1 MSNPK
6 KTVGIRLINHH
17 QKPLVLLILLLLSSP
32 SRAVYD
38 LPSSRAIPWLC
49 GSDIWNNGTLPNYT
63 SVTCSGLYADGT
75 RDDAPG
81 IQTCINNS
89 GANTAVYLPAGTYY
103 VNATVRL
110 KSNVV
115 LRGAGPLGT
124 IINLGP
130 NGWLTTQNMSTSF
143 LDPSVSYGVHSPG
156 YSLAGSPQKGDQAL
170 TIATGTVNVG
180 DWISVFSDDD
190 PSLVTADGEDGHCT
204 WCADNTGF
212 HLLQQIVKVSAKNGS
227 TVTISKPLYY
237 TLYTN
242 PQYRKYTF
250 PTQYAGF
257 EDFKVSATVDIGARP
272 ILTLQGALFCWVKNI
287 ETNNTGSSSGSAH
300 VELEFSY
307 GCEVRDSYLHDGR
320 SSASGANYGVYIQF
334 VNSDHKVEN
343 NIMRHNRH
351 SIVYQGGGSGTAVL
365 YNYMDD
371 NFTDDLSYLG
381 SARTSHGAHPYMNLF
396 EGNIISHIAADN
408 FWGTSSHFVFF
419 RNWLWGDETGS
430 GVPSFP
436 PTSGYAAVDIYPL
449 NTYYSFVGNVLGVT
463 GMHTTWSAAT
473 LRGFSEYAGR
483 AAPIVYSYGGAVGNI
498 PSTDATSINHANYDY
513 KTNGVAFWE
522 GGTDHVLKISL
533 YYSSAPAWWC
543 SQTPWPAIGPD
554 VTAIHNDIPAK
565 RRYDGLACNGAS
577 VERSVP
583 MTTLRP
589 VIATYEV
596 FDLKGR
602 QVMIFKGEWTGE
614 KRLVRLLDIDRNLP
628 FGIYLCRISTGGF
641 TISTN
646 RLKSFRDRPLYR

>member
-1 MSNPK
+1 MHTPGK
-6 KTVGIRLINHH
+6 IVHRQETL
-17 QKPLVLLILLLLSSP
+17 LLIALLLLSSP
-32 SRAVYD
+32 AFALFD
-38 LPSSRAIPWLC
+38 LPSSRTIPWLC
-49 GSDIWNNGTLPNYT
+49 GSDIWNNGLLPNYT
-63 SVTCSGLYADGT
+63 SVTCSGLYGDGI
-75 RDDAPG
+75 RDDAAN
-81 IQTCINNS
+81 IQACINS
-89 GANTAVYLPAGTYY
+89 AAANTAVYLPAGTYY

-110 KSNVV
+110 KNNVV

-124 IINLGP
+124 IINLGT
-130 NGWLTTQNMSTSF
+130 NGWLTTQNMSTSL
-143 LDPSVSYGVHSPG
+143 LDPPISYGLHSAG
-156 YSLAGSPQKGDQAL
+156 YSLAGSPQKGDETL
-170 TIATGTVNVG
+170 TLATGSVNVG

-190 PSLVTADGEDGHCT
+190 PSLVTADGADGHCT
-204 WCADNTGF
+204 WCADDEGV
-212 HLLQQIVKVSAKNGS
+212 HLLQQIVKVTAKNGP
-227 TVTISKPLYY
+227 VITISKPLYY

-242 PQYRKYTF
+242 PQYRKYVF

-257 EDFKVSATVDIGARP
+257 ENFKVSATGDIGARP

-300 VELEFSY
+300 VDLEYSY

-408 FWGTSSHFVFF
+408 YWGTSSHFVFF
-419 RNWLWGDETGS
+419 RNWIWGDETGT
-430 GVPSFP
+430 GVPGFP
-436 PTSGYAAVDIYPL
+436 PNSGYAAIDVYPL

-463 GMHTTWSAAT
+463 GMHTTWPAAT

-483 AAPIVYSYGGAVGNI
+483 TAPIVYSYGGAVGTI

-522 GGTDHVLKISL
+522 GGSDHGLKNSL
-533 YYSSAPAWWC
+533 YYSSAPVWWC
-543 SQTPWPAIGPD
+543 SETPWPAMGPD
-554 VTAIHNDIPAK
+554 VAAIHNDIPAR
-565 RRYDGLACNGAS
+565 RRYQGLPCGGS
-577 VERSVP
+577 FVERSVP
-583 MTTLRP
+583 ATILRTD
-589 VIATYEV
+589 IATYNV
-596 FDLKGR
+596 YDIKGR
-602 QVMIFKGEWTGE
+602 LIMTFKGDLSKE
-614 KRLVRLLDIDRNLP
+614 KGLAGRLAMNGNLP
-628 FGIYLCRISTGGF
+628 FGIYLCKISAGDF
-641 TISTN
+641 TITTK
-646 RLKSFRDRPLYR
+646 RVMVR

>member
-1 MSNPK
+1 MSTPKNPSYIQRFPHRQ
-6 KTVGIRLINHH
+6 KTLF
-17 QKPLVLLILLLLSSP
+17 LFALLFCSSHAF
-32 SRAVYD
+32 AVYN
-38 LPSSRAIPWLC
+38 LPSSRSITWLC
-49 GSDIWNNGTLPNYT
+49 GSDIWNSGTLPNYT
-63 SVTCSGLYADGT
+63 SVTCSGLFADGT
-75 RDDAPG
+75 RDDAAN
-81 IQTCINNS
+81 IQACINNAA
-89 GANTAVYLPAGTYY
+89 ANTAVYLPAGTYY

-124 IINLGP
+124 IINLGT
-130 NGWLTTQNMSTSF
+130 NGWLTTQNMPTSL
-143 LDPSVSYGVHSPG
+143 LDPPISYGVHSAG

-170 TIATGTVNVG
+170 TLATGSVNVG

-204 WCADNTGF
+204 WCGENTGY
-212 HLLQQIVKVSAKNGS
+212 HLLQQIVKVTAKNAS
-227 TVTISKPLYY
+227 VITISKPLYY
-237 TLYTN
+237 TLFTS

-257 EDFKVSATVDIGARP
+257 ENFKVSATGDIGARP
-272 ILTLQGALFCWVKNI
+272 IVTLRGALFCWVKNL
-287 ETNNTGSSSGSAH
+287 ETYNTGSSSGSAH
-300 VELEFSY
+300 VDVEFSY

-320 SSASGANYGVYIQF
+320 SSASGANYGMYFQF

-351 SIVYQGGGSGTAVL
+351 SIVYQAGGSGTAIL

-419 RNWLWGDETGS
+419 RNWLWGDETGT

-436 PTSGYAAVDIYPL
+436 PTSGYAAIDIYPL

-473 LRGFSEYAGR
+473 LRGFNEYASR
-483 AAPIVYSYGGAVGNI
+483 STPIVYSYGGAAGSI

-522 GGTDHVLKISL
+522 GGADHVLKNSM
-533 YYSSAPAWWC
+533 YYSSTPAWWC
-543 SQTPWPAIGPD
+543 SETPWPAMGPD
-554 VTAIHNDIPAK
+554 VAAIHNDIPAK
-565 RRYDGLACNGAS
+565 RRYDGLPCGAMS
-577 VERSVP
+577 VKPFMP
-583 MTTLRP
+583 MATLWP
-589 VIATYEV
+589 DKAIYKVYDI
-596 FDLKGR
+596 KGR
-602 QVMIFKGEWTGE
+602 LVLMFKGDRSGE
-614 KRLVRLLDIDRNLP
+614 KGLARQLAIEHNLP
-628 FGIYLCRISTGGF
+628 FGIYLCRISAGGF
-641 TISTN
+641 TVVEK
-646 RLKSFRDRPLYR
+646 RLIVW